1 MVRTQRVICN
11 KWSNKGP
18 NEESN
23 KAPNLVVRAA
33 LMLLVVMALVFS
45 TTTSSQAALFNQNFP
60 DFRELA
66 KSTGP
71 AVVNIST
78 EKVVEVQQGNLR
90 DLFRGFPQGTPFDQ
104 FFKQFDQ
111 FQGESQP
118 RQQKKSSLGSG
129 FIISND
135 GYIVTNNHVIEGAD
149 TIKVTVDNNG
159 DATEYIA
166 ALIGADAET
175 DLALLK
181 IEVQNALPVLPFGD
195 SDALEV
201 GEWLMAIG
209 NPFGLD
215 HTVTTGILSAKGRD
229 ISSGPFDNFLQT
241 DASINPGNSG
251 GPLLNMQGEVIG
263 INTAIIAS
271 GQGIGF
277 AIPSNMA
284 SQIIEQLKTHKKVQ
298 RGWIGVT
305 IKPID
310 NDTARALGLKK
321 SNGAFVESVIAG
333 DPADKAGIKAG
344 DILLKVDGKEMEN
357 STELLLAVAH
367 KRPGEKVKITLLR
380 NGKFKDVT
388 LVLGERNADGS
399 GQKGAPSAEQGKAP
413 AVSMLGISAR
423 PVTAEEAQELKMNQ
437 AEGLLITHMDQDSPL
452 RKVDIRTG
460 DVILTANLQAVPTA
474 QALNA
479 ILEKD
484 AKSRGAVMLQL
495 QRGPQAFFRTVLID
509 GKTK

>member
-1 MVRTQRVICN
+1 MVRTMRVRLIMTVFV
-11 KWSNKGP
+11 
-18 NEESN
+18 
-23 KAPNLVVRAA
+23 A
-33 LMLLVVMALVFS
+33 MAFIFS
-45 TTTSSQAALFNQNFP
+45 VTSSQAAIFNQNFP

-66 KSTGP
+66 KATGP

-78 EKVVEVQQGNLR
+78 EKIVESQQNNLR
-90 DLFRGFPQGTPFDQ
+90 DFFGNFPKGTPFDQ
-104 FFKQFDQ
+104 FFNQFDQ
-111 FQGESQP
+111 FQGNSQP
-118 RQQKKSSLGSG
+118 RQQKRNSLGSG
-129 FIISND
+129 FIISED
-135 GYIVTNNHVIEGAD
+135 GYIVTNNHVVKGAD
-149 TIKVTVDNNG
+149 TIKVTVDHDG
-159 DATEYIA
+159 EAKEYTAT
-166 ALIGADAET
+166 LMGADAET

-181 IEVQNALPVLPFGD
+181 IEADKGLPTLPFGD

-284 SQIIEQLKTHKKVQ
+284 AQIIEQLKTHKKVQ

-310 NDTARALGLKK
+310 KDTARALGLKN

-344 DILLKVDGKEMEN
+344 DILLKVDGKEMPSSN
-357 STELLLAVAH
+357 DLLLAVAH
-367 KRPGEKVKITLLR
+367 KRPGEKAKITLWR
-380 NGKFKDVT
+380 NGKLKDVT
-388 LVLGERNADGS
+388 LTLGERNADGS
-399 GQKGAPSAEQGKAP
+399 GQTASDSKDSTPDGSDP
-413 AVSMLGISAR
+413 ATISMLGISAR
-423 PVTAEEAQELKMNQ
+423 PLTAEEAKTLKMNQ
-437 AEGLLITHMDQDSPL
+437 SSGLIITQVDQDSPV
-452 RKVDIRTG
+452 RKVDIRKG
-460 DVILTANLQAVPTA
+460 DVILTANLQTVDSVK
-474 QALNA
+474 ALNS
-479 ILEKD
+479 ILNKD
-484 AKSRGAVMLQL
+484 AVDRGAVMLQL
-495 QRGPQAFFRTVLID
+495 QRGAQAFFRTVLIE
-509 GKTK
+509 K